1 MADKKFNLDFY
12 AKVQAD
18 VSSVKD
24 VVKNLK
30 N

>member
-12 AKVQAD
+12 AKVKTD
-18 VSSVKD
+18 VGSVKE

-30 N
+30 E